1 LAEGTNAA
9 KEIVALL
16 SRITGKSRNWA
27 KDEIKS
33 AYYTKTGQAGGTWAH
48 ENLALG
54 YAAYLSADLA
64 VEIRDVFL
72 RYKKGDE
79 SLVEEIR
86 GNRYQREEASRVE
99 VRLHGKKVRR
109 GFTDTLK
116 SHGVT
121 KGWQYAQIT
130 DVTNQHLL
138 GGPARKIKAQRGLPE
153 KANLRDHMPINE
165 LAYTMA
171 SEALATERID
181 DQDSR
186 GYSACHQETSVAAR
200 SIMTAIE
207 ADRGTRQKAIGKAGS
222 K

>member
-1 LAEGTNAA
+1 M
-9 KEIVALL
+9 
-16 SRITGKSRNWA
+16 
-27 KDEIKS
+27 
-33 AYYTKTGQAGGTWAH
+33 
-48 ENLALG
+48 
-54 YAAYLSADLA
+54 
-64 VEIRDVFL
+64 
-72 RYKKGDE
+72 
-79 SLVEEIR
+79 
-86 GNRYQREEASRVE
+86 
-99 VRLHGKKVRR
+99 
-109 GFTDTLK
+109 
-116 SHGVT
+116 T